1 MYVEIPGQPLTGDFF
16 QRTRAP
22 ADCSHSPVMEA
33 CALTDKHMN
42 DRSMHVQEK
51 ILRHRY

>member
-16 QRTRAP
+16 QRTRADAACEARSVP
-22 ADCSHSPVMEA
+22 ADCATTV
-33 CALTDKHMN
+33 KHTS

-51 ILRHRY
+51 ILCDRY